1 MSSTR
6 RVLTRRNAFL
16 AGLATLVCAGGL
28 LAACGKSGSSTGS
41 TPAGDNGASG
51 MQAYVACLSQNGVNI
66 QLPSGR
72 PCGGARP
79 TDLPTGG
86 VPPSGSGGFPG
97 AGPSGAPGGGGFGGG
112 FQKPDG
118 VDDATWQ
125 KAQQAC
131 SSLRPTGR
139 PGGQG
144 GPGGQDDGAMSAY
157 VNCLSNHGVTASAGA
172 GALNSSDPTVAAAQK
187 ACAALLPTAA
197 PSASSN
203 G

>member
-1 MSSTR
+1 MSSTS
-6 RVLTRRNAFL
+6 RVLTRRNAVL
-16 AGLATLVCAGGL
+16 AGLATLVCAAAL
-28 LAACGKSGSSTGS
+28 LAACGKSGDNAGS
-41 TPAGDNGASG
+41 TPGGDNGAGG
-51 MQAYVACLSQNGVNI
+51 MQAYVDCMKQNGVTI
-66 QLPSGR
+66 QLPSAR
-72 PCGGARP
+72 PSGGTRPSGGARP
-79 TDLPTGG
+79 SGF
-86 VPPSGSGGFPG
+86 PSGFPG
-97 AGPSGAPGGGGFGGG
+97 AGPSGAPGGFGGG

-131 SSLRPTGR
+131 SSLRPTGG

-144 GPGGQDDGAMSAY
+144 RQGGQDDGAMSAY

-172 GALNSSDPTVAAAQK
+172 GALDSSDPTVAAAQK

-197 PSASSN
+197 PTASSN